1 MNKWLRKALVV
12 SFTILTFGLVTP
24 PPALTMEQADSDE
37 PKKFNSFNDQSSEPS
52 LYSFEEQKLF
62 GYDSQRFIDYALSQA
77 ELKSFEKFGGKI
89 GPVIEDEF
97 RTEIL
102 PRIEEVIAVLAEQYP
117 NEQLD
122 QLQISEKPS
131 GGNGEKIFH
140 IFDATTGKD
149 IVRFHVRKD
158 HPPLE
163 GYWFNFHYH
172 TYHDGFQA
180 HHNLGEIFWD
190 KNTPPKWMS

>member
-12 SFTILTFGLVTP
+12 SFTILTFGLVAP
-24 PPALTMEQADSDE
+24 PPALTMEQANSDE
-37 PKKFNSFNDQSSEPS
+37 SSKLNPINNQSADES
-52 LYSFEEQKLF
+52 LFTYEESSY
-62 GYDSQRFIDYALSQA
+62 GYDSRKFIDYALNQA
-77 ELKSFEKFGGKI
+77 ELKSFEKFGSKI

-97 RTEIL
+97 RKDIL
-102 PRIEEVIAVLAEQYP
+102 PGIESAIASVAEQYP
-117 NEQLD
+117 TEELNRLE
-122 QLQISEKPS
+122 ISEQPS

-140 IFDATTGKD
+140 IFDTATGSD
-149 IVRFHVRKD
+149 IIRFHVRKD
-158 HPPLE
+158 HPPQE

-180 HHNLGEIFWD
+180 HHTLGEIYWD